1 MNLPVKQII
10 FAFLILVFPALAQPQ
25 EAAPVRLSKLADRL
39 YEVLD
44 GRGARGGAYL
54 GDQAILLIDT
64 KMDKQSVNQT
74 LAALKQ
80 VSGKPVK
87 YVINTHSD
95 GDHVNGNQYMP
106 EEVTF
111 IAHENCRQELLRPTR
126 DGKPSPWNNNELSR
140 CLPSITFRD
149 KMGLFL
155 GSQKVELWY
164 FGTGHTTGDIV
175 VYFPE
180 AKTAFLGDQFFGARP
195 QLIHAYKGGNAF
207 AHIATLEKMLAT
219 LDAVTFCSGH
229 SEPADRNSILQHIT
243 QMKAM
248 QEKVRSLVGQGK
260 SLADIKPAF
269 PDNEAAL
276 VETLY
281 NELKR

>member
-1 MNLPVKQII
+1 M
-10 FAFLILVFPALAQPQ
+10 
-25 EAAPVRLSKLADRL
+25 
-39 YEVLD
+39 
-44 GRGARGGAYL
+44 
-54 GDQAILLIDT
+54 
-64 KMDKQSVNQT
+64 
-74 LAALKQ
+74 
-80 VSGKPVK
+80 
-87 YVINTHSD
+87 
-95 GDHVNGNQYMP
+95 
-106 EEVTF
+106 
-111 IAHENCRQELLRPTR
+111 LRPTR
-126 DGKPSPWNNNELSR
+126 DGKPSPWDNNELSR

-149 KMGLFL
+149 KMDLFL

-180 AKTAFLGDQFFGARP
+180 AKTAFLGDQFFGTRP

-207 AHIATLEKMLAT
+207 AHVATLEKMLAT

-248 QEKVRSLVGQGK
+248 QEKVRSLVGQSK

-281 NELKR
+281 HELKR